1 MSAKIWLFTSMFQIV
16 RLSAKLLAQLT
27 ILAESSYGI
36 GEISYQLLRGTP
48 CIQQTLCLTLPY
60 IVR

>member
-1 MSAKIWLFTSMFQIV
+1 MFLFQII

-36 GEISYQLLRGTP
+36 GEISYQLLKGNSSMK
-48 CIQQTLCLTLPY
+48 QTLSLTLPY
-60 IVR
+60 IVRY